1 MAQLQ
6 SALGGG
12 APLNLILNYR
22 IPDTN
27 INVQYVYKQG
37 KTNVQ
42 FTCVPDDQVRRPTAT
57 PHHQG
62 LAELCCIGNMTAPLP
77 PRSSRRAASC

>member
-6 SALGGG
+6 SAMGGG

-22 IPDTN
+22 VPDTN
-27 INVQYVYKQG
+27 INVQYMYKQG

-42 FTCVPDDQVRRPTAT
+42 FTCVPDDQVRASARAD
-57 PHHQG
+57 G
-62 LAELCCIGNMTAPLP
+62 AFA
-77 PRSSRRAASC
+77 SSGMRYSGKRTLTHACVYV